1 MKKTKFD
8 LFLLLKKLKKN
19 KSLANLNLLNT
30 ESQKLFKIQKKLDE
44 MLSASKYPKNKLLT
58 SNEIRQISNYQNQI
72 QEKLTIT
79 HNRNQYINK
88 EIKNNAK
95 ELADVNKQ
103 TEKIQKK
110 LDQIK
115 KYSADYKEKNAEVT
129 LINKVDL

>member
-8 LFLLLKKLKKN
+8 LLLLLKKLKKN

-30 ESQKLFKIQKKLDE
+30 ENRKLFKIQKKLDE
-44 MLSASKYPKNKLLT
+44 MLLGSKYPKNELLS

-79 HNRNQYINK
+79 YNRNQYINK

-103 TEKIQKK
+103 TEKIKK
-110 LDQIK
+110 KIDQIK
-115 KYSADYKEKNAEVT
+115 KHSADYKEKNAEVT
-129 LINKVDL
+129 LINKIEM

>member
-8 LFLLLKKLKKN
+8 LLLLLKKLKKN